1 MRGAAKKFTQKRGR
15 RSLATLAVL
24 VFAIAGTW
32 LLGLVWFASTLPKSV
47 SEPFR
52 KTDAIVV
59 LTGGSGRLEQ
69 GFDLIARQR
78 AKKLFV
84 SGVHKGVEVEE
95 LLRIFARS
103 PQGVTCCLTL
113 GRAVDT
119 LGNAAETQAWMK
131 SEGYASLRL
140 VTAAYHMPR
149 SLVEFNRVMP
159 EMEIVPH
166 PVFSANF
173 KQHDWWRW
181 PGSAG
186 LVATEYNKYLVA
198 LMRSLLIPVAD

>member
-1 MRGAAKKFTQKRGR
+1 MKGAPKRFAHRRGR
-15 RSLATLAVL
+15 RWILYCLVL
-24 VFAIAGTW
+24 IAAFGFMWTGG
-32 LLGLVWFASTLPKSV
+32 LLWFASTLPKSV
-47 SEPFR
+47 TDPLR

-69 GFDLIARQR
+69 GFDLIEQQL

-84 SGVHKGVEVEE
+84 SGVHQGVEVEE
-95 LLRIFARS
+95 LLKIFQRS
-103 PQGVTCCLTL
+103 PSGVTCCMTL

-119 LGNAAETQAWMK
+119 VGNAAETEEWMTQQ
-131 SEGYASLRL
+131 GYQSLRL

-159 EMEIVPH
+159 TIQIIPN
-166 PVFSANF
+166 PVFPVNF

-186 LVATEYNKYLVA
+186 LIVTEYNKYLVA
-198 LMRSLLIPVAD
+198 LLRSYIIPA

>member
-1 MRGAAKKFTQKRGR
+1 MKTATKRFAQRRGR
-15 RSLATLAVL
+15 RWGAFAAICLVACLLAWT
-24 VFAIAGTW
+24 AG
-32 LLGLVWFASTLPKSV
+32 LFWFASNLPNSV
-47 SEPFR
+47 SDPLR

-69 GFDLIARQR
+69 GFDLIERQR

-84 SGVHKGVEVEE
+84 SGVHKGIEVEE
-95 LLRIFARS
+95 LLDIFERS
-103 PQGVTCCLTL
+103 PSGVTCCMTL

-119 LGNAAETQAWMK
+119 VENAIETEQWMT
-131 SEGYASLRL
+131 EQGFTSLRL

-159 EMEIVPH
+159 DIKIVPN
-166 PVFSANF
+166 PVFPEHV
-173 KQHDWWRW
+173 KQQDWWRW

-186 LVATEYNKYLVA
+186 LIFTEYNKYLVA
-198 LMRSLLIPVAD
+198 LLRSYIIPT

>member
-1 MRGAAKKFTQKRGR
+1 MKGATKRFAQRRGR
-15 RSLATLAVL
+15 RWMAFIAVCVL
-24 VFAIAGTW
+24 VGALIWAAGLT
-32 LLGLVWFASTLPKSV
+32 WFASTLPQNV
-47 SEPFR
+47 TDPLR

-69 GFDLIARQR
+69 GFDLIERQR

-95 LLRIFARS
+95 LLKIFQRS
-103 PQGVTCCLTL
+103 PSGVTCCMTL

-119 LGNAAETQAWMK
+119 VGNAVETGQWM
-131 SEGYASLRL
+131 EEQGFNSLRL

-149 SLVEFNRVMP
+149 SLVEFNRIMP
-159 EMEIVPH
+159 SVQIIPN
-166 PVFSANF
+166 PVFPTNF
-173 KQHDWWRW
+173 KQRDWWRW

-186 LVATEYNKYLVA
+186 LIITEYNKYLVA
-198 LMRSLLIPVAD
+198 LLRSYIIPA

>member
-1 MRGAAKKFTQKRGR
+1 MKGAPKRFAHRRGR
-15 RSLATLAVL
+15 RWIVYCLVL
-24 VFAIAGTW
+24 ISAFGLIWTGG
-32 LLGLVWFASTLPKSV
+32 LLWFASTLPKSV
-47 SEPFR
+47 TDPLR

-69 GFDLIARQR
+69 GFDLIEQQR

-84 SGVHKGVEVEE
+84 SGVHQGVEVEE
-95 LLRIFARS
+95 LLKIFQRS
-103 PQGVTCCLTL
+103 PSGVTCCMTL

-119 LGNAAETQAWMK
+119 VGNAAETEEWMTQQ
-131 SEGYASLRL
+131 GFQSLRL

-159 EMEIVPH
+159 TIQIIPN
-166 PVFSANF
+166 PVFPVNF
-173 KQHDWWRW
+173 RQHDWWRW

-186 LVATEYNKYLVA
+186 LIVTEYNKYLVA
-198 LMRSLLIPVAD
+198 LLRSYIIPA

>member
-1 MRGAAKKFTQKRGR
+1 MKGQTKRFSQRRGR
-15 RSLATLAVL
+15 RWLAFLALSALTGVL
-24 VFAIAGTW
+24 IWAG
-32 LLGLVWFASTLPKSV
+32 GLMWFASTLPKNV
-47 SEPFR
+47 TDPLR

-84 SGVHKGVEVEE
+84 SGVHQGVEVEE
-95 LLRIFARS
+95 LLKIFQRS
-103 PQGVTCCLTL
+103 PSGVTCCLTL

-119 LGNAAETQAWMK
+119 VGNAAETGQWM
-131 SEGYASLRL
+131 EEQGFRSLRL

-159 EMEIVPH
+159 SVQIIPN
-166 PVFSANF
+166 PVFPTNF
-173 KQHDWWRW
+173 KQRDWWRW

-186 LVATEYNKYLVA
+186 LIITEYNKYLVA
-198 LMRSLLIPVAD
+198 LLRSYIIPA

>member
-1 MRGAAKKFTQKRGR
+1 MKGATKRFSQRRGR
-15 RSLATLAVL
+15 RWIAF
-24 VFAIAGTW
+24 FAIFTFACS
-32 LLGLVWFASTLPKSV
+32 LVWAGGLLWFSSTLPKTV
-47 SEPFR
+47 TDPLR

-69 GFDLIARQR
+69 GFDLITRQR

-84 SGVHKGVEVEE
+84 SGVHQGVEVEE
-95 LLRIFARS
+95 LLKIFQRS
-103 PQGVTCCLTL
+103 PSGVTCCMTL

-119 LGNAAETQAWMK
+119 VGNAAETGEWMTEQGF
-131 SEGYASLRL
+131 SSLRL

-159 EMEIVPH
+159 DIQIIPN
-166 PVFSANF
+166 PVFPTHV
-173 KQHDWWRW
+173 KQRDWWRW

-186 LVATEYNKYLVA
+186 LIITEYNKFLVA
-198 LMRSLLIPVAD
+198 LLRSYIIPA

>member
-1 MRGAAKKFTQKRGR
+1 MKAAAKRFTQRRGR
-15 RSLATLAVL
+15 RWITYCAALAAVSCL
-24 VFAIAGTW
+24 IW
-32 LLGLVWFASTLPKSV
+32 LGGLLWFASTLPKSV
-47 SEPFR
+47 TDPLR

-59 LTGGSGRLEQ
+59 LTGGSGRVEQ
-69 GFDLIARQR
+69 GFDLIAQQR

-84 SGVHKGVEVEE
+84 SGVHQGVEVEE
-95 LLRIFARS
+95 LLKIFQRS
-103 PQGVTCCLTL
+103 PSGVTCCLTL

-119 LGNAAETQAWMK
+119 VGNAVETEEWMR
-131 SEGYASLRL
+131 EQGFQSLRL

-159 EMEIVPH
+159 AMQIIPN
-166 PVFSANF
+166 PVFPANF

-186 LVATEYNKYLVA
+186 LIVTEYNKYLVA
-198 LMRSLLIPVAD
+198 LLRSYIIPA